1 MHRRDLLKAA
11 GASVAAL
18 AAPRIGHAERASKLV
33 FVPGTTASV
42 SSPTERRLPTI
53 PRSKSCASRAI
64 YAAVRRSLTRAGYN
78 GEKVVVLVPT
88 DVQEIRAASLAGVDQ
103 LAALG

>member
-1 MHRRDLLKAA
+1 MHRIDLHKAA
-11 GASVAAL
+11 GASDAAL

-33 FVPGTTASV
+33 FVPGTPASV

-64 YAAVRRSLTRAGYN
+64 YAAVRRALTRAGYN

>member
-42 SSPTERRLPTI
+42 SSPT
-53 PRSKSCASRAI
+53 
-64 YAAVRRSLTRAGYN
+64 
-78 GEKVVVLVPT
+78 